1 MIDFRHISLK
11 HPRNSGNVGKFWY
24 LKYLSCG
31 VHLRN
36 TIRIFLATPTKDADI
51 DTTNQNIE
59 KAWHTFVNWCLVN
72 ETVQPFCSWC
82 SIRYPMN
89 SIEEPSV
96 VSRLTGSWHFLK
108 RKSLKLY
115 FYRNLQLLSFLLI
128 NIVCLDFCET
138 SARTNFSRRIPAKV
152 GSNFKYFL
160 DIFSTHFL
168 CTTPLL
174 CLKVFLLILWQTC
187 LIKEGM
193 YVLKTNSEKR
203 FLWHTLH
210 VWLKNVKTDQGY
222 QFPYHGVQGTH
233 KIQLL
238 TYSCN
243 VQRTVEVKLPLKSK
257 RESEKKRNESS
268 AIDI

>member
-1 MIDFRHISLK
+1 MT
-11 HPRNSGNVGKFWY
+11 NEGVSGNFDIWNICPVASIYATRFAYFY
-24 LKYLSCG
+24 LLQLKMPIS
-31 VHLRN
+31 
-36 TIRIFLATPTKDADI
+36 TQPIRISKKR
-51 DTTNQNIE
+51 DTLLLIV
-59 KAWHTFVNWCLVN
+59 ALWMRL
-72 ETVQPFCSWC
+72 CSHFAHDTA
-82 SIRYPMN
+82 SDTR
-89 SIEEPSV
+89 
-96 VSRLTGSWHFLK
+96 SRLTGSWHFLK

-168 CTTPLL
+168 FTTPLL

-243 VQRTVEVKLPLKSK
+243 VQRAVEVKLPLKSK
-257 RESEKKRNESS
+257 RESEKKRNESL